1 MLNDRFETSTV
12 ARMDKC
18 QALRAAA
25 AAATCDLELG
35 MLEGGALPNC
45 NNPCLRLRLPMAS
58 PRDLGTA
65 NFARGVSRT
74 APCGPRLHTFR
85 HIDGEHAR
93 RQGTKAVVQM
103 L

>member
-12 ARMDKC
+12 ARM
-18 QALRAAA
+18 ALCPFA
-25 AAATCDLELG
+25 AAATCDLEMG

-45 NNPCLRLRLPMAS
+45 NTTCLRLRLRMAS
-58 PRDLGTA
+58 AGDLGTA